1 MERVGTLINK
11 LKDQFDQQAD
21 PEKLALTA
29 QLILAELQC
38 KRTAEQVGSGVSVQ
52 LPTVVVAGA
61 VSEVAPVTEATTA
74 PKAAPVAE
82 TPATPE
88 SQPAYVPPVK
98 PAPKK
103 EDLSGWLFD
112 TPVEIPTL
120 VHQDYTAS
128 GPVVPIN
135 EAIGTKRTELND
147 HLKEERVEVAT
158 KLEETPIRDLRKAIS
173 VNDRYLFTHT
183 LFRGDENMYE
193 RSIKTINS
201 FSIFPEAQYWI
212 QRELKVKLGWPENH
226 EAVKLFDH
234 LIKRRFS

>member
-21 PEKLALTA
+21 PEKLAQTA
-29 QLILAELQC
+29 QLILAELQY
-38 KRTAEQVGSGVSVQ
+38 KRSAEQVSSGVSVQ
-52 LPTVVVAGA
+52 MPTVLVANT
-61 VSEVAPVTEATTA
+61 VSE
-74 PKAAPVAE
+74 
-82 TPATPE
+82 TPSSPE
-88 SQPAYVPPVK
+88 SMPAYVPPVK

-120 VHQDYTAS
+120 VHQDYVAAA
-128 GPVVPIN
+128 GAVPIN
-135 EAIGTKRTELND
+135 EAIGTKRPELND
-147 HLKEERVEVAT
+147 QLKEERVEVAS

-193 RSIKTINS
+193 RSIKTING
-201 FSIFPEAQYWI
+201 FSIYPEAQYWI
-212 QRELKVKLGWPENH
+212 QRELKVKLGWSENH

-234 LIKRRFS
+234 LIRRRFS

>member
-11 LKDQFDQQAD
+11 LKDQFDQQTD
-21 PEKLALTA
+21 PEKLAQTA

-38 KRTAEQVGSGVSVQ
+38 KRTAEQVTGGVSVQ
-52 LPTVVVAGA
+52 LPTVVVASR
-61 VSEVAPVTEATTA
+61 VSEV
-74 PKAAPVAE
+74 PVADE
-82 TPATPE
+82 AQSTPE
-88 SQPAYVPPVK
+88 SIPAYVPPVK

-112 TPVEIPTL
+112 SPVEIPTL
-120 VHQDYTAS
+120 VHQDYVVAA
-128 GPVVPIN
+128 GAVPIN
-135 EAIGTKRTELND
+135 EAIATPRTELND
-147 HLKEERVEVAT
+147 HLKEERVEVAA

-193 RSIKTINS
+193 RSIKTING
-201 FSIFPEAQYWI
+201 FSIYPEAQYWI

-226 EAVKLFDH
+226 DAVKLFDH
-234 LIKRRFS
+234 LIRRRFS

>member
-1 MERVGTLINK
+1 MQRVGTLINK
-11 LKDQFDQQAD
+11 LKDQFEQQAD
-21 PEKLALTA
+21 PEKLAQTA
-29 QLILAELQC
+29 QLILAELQT
-38 KRTAEQVGSGVSVQ
+38 KRTAELVTGGVSVQ
-52 LPTVVVAGA
+52 LPAVVVKMSC
-61 VSEVAPVTEATTA
+61 SEAPVI
-74 PKAAPVAE
+74 
-82 TPATPE
+82 PE
-88 SQPAYVPPVK
+88 SMPAYIPPVK
-98 PAPKK
+98 PTPKK

-120 VHQDYTAS
+120 VHQDYNLSEA
-128 GPVVPIN
+128 PVPLN

-147 HLKEERVEVAT
+147 HLKEERVEVAA

-193 RSIKTINS
+193 RSIKTING
-201 FSIFPEAQYWI
+201 FTIYPEAQYWI

-234 LIKRRFS
+234 LIRRRFS